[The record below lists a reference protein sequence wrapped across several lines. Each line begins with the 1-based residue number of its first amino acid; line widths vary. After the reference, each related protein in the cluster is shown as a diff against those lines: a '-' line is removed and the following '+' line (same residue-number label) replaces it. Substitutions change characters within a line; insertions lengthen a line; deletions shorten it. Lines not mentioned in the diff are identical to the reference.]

1 MSIDEIKSKI
11 TELSEQHKKSDNELE
26 DIKDTDWLEGEA
38 FDLISDYCEKMNY
51 SVNGFPQDKKL
62 DLDDDEEFSG
72 EYWMLYVD
80 KLTLSHS
87 DVADLHWHWV
97 RSFWPEQYENREEF
111 LTSIKDRMSG
121 GFYDVEL

>member
-1 MSIDEIKSKI
+1 MTLIEIKESI
-11 TELSEQHKKSDNELE
+11 SELANQHQESGSDVE

-51 SVNGFPQDKKL
+51 EVNGFPKDRIQAL
-62 DLDDDEEFSG
+62 EDDEEFSG

-80 KLTLSHS
+80 TLTLSHS

-97 RSFWPEQYENREEF
+97 HSFWPDQYNNRQEF
-111 LTSIKDRMSG
+111 LVTIKDRMSG
-121 GFYDVEL
+121 GFYDVKL